1 MMIVSIGLSLAARSA
16 LQLVFGGSYRP
27 YAQYNVKE
35 GMEIGPIRASAEDLW
50 IILIVVVVIVA
61 IASILQFSLVGKAMR
76 AVSDSPDLAASSGID
91 VERVVLFVWALGGG
105 LAALGGV
112 LLGVQQQVF
121 FEMGF
126 RLLLLM
132 FAGITLGGLGTA
144 YGALVG
150 SIVVGVFIEVSTLFI
165 PTELK
170 NVGALV
176 VLIVVLLIRP
186 QGILGRAERIG

>member
-1 MMIVSIGLSLAARSA
+1 
-16 LQLVFGGSYRP
+16 
-27 YAQYNVKE
+27 
-35 GMEIGPIRASAEDLW
+35 
-50 IILIVVVVIVA
+50 
-61 IASILQFSLVGKAMR
+61 MR
-76 AVSDSPDLAASSGID
+76 AVSDNPDLAASSGID
-91 VERVVLFVWALGGG
+91 VERVILFVWALGGG

-112 LLGVQQQVF
+112 LFGVQQQVH

-150 SIVVGVFIEVSTLFI
+150 SVAVGVFIELSTI
-165 PTELK
+165 WVPTELK
-170 NVGALV
+170 TVGALF